1 MQEKSEKW
9 GVQLGVIGAE
19 VGGDGSQMGTVGIQV
34 YFRGRITGLG
44 ERGEVL

>member
-1 MQEKSEKW
+1 M
-9 GVQLGVIGAE
+9 GVIGAE
-19 VGGDGSQMGTVGIQV
+19 VGGDGSQMGIVGIQV